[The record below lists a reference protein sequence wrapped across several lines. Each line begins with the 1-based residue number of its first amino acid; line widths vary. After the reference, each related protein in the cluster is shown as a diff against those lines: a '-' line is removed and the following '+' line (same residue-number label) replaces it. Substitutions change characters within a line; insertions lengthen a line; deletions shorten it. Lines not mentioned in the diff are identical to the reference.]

1 MRAVPP
7 PPPAVVPRSPAAPA
21 RPGAAAPA
29 APNKRMD
36 LKARLAAPRRTLR
49 GRVVLHNAGALVIEV
64 LAASDALDWK
74 PGATAQI
81 ELADG
86 TIVTAQV
93 DFATTT
99 RAGSV
104 AVGASARL
112 GLALPKGTALVTP
125 IRITI
130 DLDGVTVVVD
140 L

>member
-1 MRAVPP
+1 
-7 PPPAVVPRSPAAPA
+7 
-21 RPGAAAPA
+21 
-29 APNKRMD
+29 
-36 LKARLAAPRRTLR
+36 
-49 GRVVLHNAGALVIEV
+49 
-64 LAASDALDWK
+64 WK